1 MSEITNLPDHVAIIL
16 DGNRRWA
23 RGKELQDEDGHR
35 KGIETLVLIAK
46 AAANFNI
53 KYLTLFSFS
62 KENWKRDPSEIS
74 NLMDLMESFE
84 SEYLDEIILNNI
96 KVTVIGDIDTLAKPQ
111 KKIIKMVQERTYG
124 NTGMQ
129 LIAAFN
135 YSGRDEIIRAVK
147 KIVNDAQLA
156 KISTDMIN
164 NDLMGNYLDTANI
177 PDPDLIIRTSGE
189 MRLSNFLLWQCAYS
203 EFIFTET
210 FWPDFTVGHFYDAL
224 EQYSQRERR
233 YGRNTPNER
242 V

>member
-46 AAANFNI
+46 AAAKFNI

-96 KVTVIGDIDTLAKPQ
+96 RVTVMGDIDTLQNHKR
-111 KKIIKMVQERTYG
+111 K
-124 NTGMQ
+124 
-129 LIAAFN
+129 
-135 YSGRDEIIRAVK
+135 
-147 KIVNDAQLA
+147 
-156 KISTDMIN
+156 
-164 NDLMGNYLDTANI
+164 
-177 PDPDLIIRTSGE
+177 
-189 MRLSNFLLWQCAYS
+189 
-203 EFIFTET
+203 
-210 FWPDFTVGHFYDAL
+210 
-224 EQYSQRERR
+224 
-233 YGRNTPNER
+233 
-242 V
+242 

>member
-46 AAANFNI
+46 AAAKFNI

-96 KVTVIGDIDTLAKPQ
+96 RVTVIGDIDTLAKPQ
-111 KKIIKMVQERTYG
+111 KKIIKMVQERTCG

-129 LIAAFN
+129 LISAFN

-147 KIVNDAQLA
+147 KIVNDVQLA
-156 KISTDMIN
+156 KISADMIN

-203 EFIFTET
+203 EFIFTDT
-210 FWPDFTVGHFYDAL
+210 FWPDFTVDHFHNAL

-233 YGRNTPNER
+233 YGRNTPNKR
-242 V
+242 A

>member
-1 MSEITNLPDHVAIIL
+1 MVID
-16 DGNRRWA
+16 DGQ
-23 RGKELQDEDGHR
+23 GKELQDEDGHR

-46 AAANFNI
+46 AAAKFNI

-96 KVTVIGDIDTLAKPQ
+96 RVTVIGDIDTLAKPQ
-111 KKIIKMVQERTYG
+111 KKIIKMVQERTCG

-147 KIVNDAQLA
+147 KIVNDVQLA
-156 KISTDMIN
+156 KISADMIN
-164 NDLMGNYLDTANI
+164 NDLLGNYLDTANI

-189 MRLSNFLLWQCAYS
+189 MRLSNFCYGNAHTQNLYLQIPFGLILLLTISIMHCNS
-203 EFIFTET
+203 I
-210 FWPDFTVGHFYDAL
+210 
-224 EQYSQRERR
+224 R
-233 YGRNTPNER
+233 NER
-242 V
+242 EDMGEIPLMRGCELDYGY

>member
-23 RGKELQDEDGHR
+23 RGRELQVEDGHR

-46 AAANFNI
+46 AAASFDI

-62 KENWKRDPSEIS
+62 KENWKRDPAEIS
-74 NLMDLMESFE
+74 NLMYLMESFE
-84 SEYLDEIILNNI
+84 SAYLDEIISNNI
-96 KVTVIGDIDTLAKPQ
+96 RVSVIGDIDTLAKPQ
-111 KKIIKMVQERTYG
+111 KKIIKMVQERTQD
-124 NTGMQ
+124 NKGMR

-135 YSGRDEIIRAVK
+135 YSGRDEIIRALK
-147 KIVNDAQLA
+147 KILSDVQLA

-164 NDLMGNYLDTANI
+164 NDLMSNYLDTANI

-203 EFIFTET
+203 EFVFTET
-210 FWPDFTVGHFYDAL
+210 LWPDFTVDQFHNAL
-224 EQYSQRERR
+224 KQFSQRERR
-233 YGRNTPNER
+233 YGRNTPNKG

>member
-1 MSEITNLPDHVAIIL
+1 M
-16 DGNRRWA
+16 
-23 RGKELQDEDGHR
+23 
-35 KGIETLVLIAK
+35 
-46 AAANFNI
+46 
-53 KYLTLFSFS
+53 
-62 KENWKRDPSEIS
+62 
-74 NLMDLMESFE
+74 
-84 SEYLDEIILNNI
+84 
-96 KVTVIGDIDTLAKPQ
+96 IGDVDTLARPQ

-147 KIVNDAQLA
+147 KIVNDVQMA
-156 KISTDMIN
+156 KITTDMIN

-189 MRLSNFLLWQCAYS
+189 MRLRNFLLWQCAYS
-203 EFIFTET
+203 EFIFTDT
-210 FWPDFTVGHFYDAL
+210 FWPDFTVDHFHNAL

-233 YGRNTPNER
+233 YGRNTPNKR

>member
-23 RGKELQDEDGHR
+23 RGQELQDEDGHR

-53 KYLTLFSFS
+53 KYLRLYSFR
-62 KENWKRDPSEIS
+62 KENWKKDPSEIS
-74 NLMDLMESFE
+74 NLMDLMKSFE

-96 KVTVIGDIDTLAKPQ
+96 KVTVIGDMDTLAKPQ
-111 KKIIKMVQERTYG
+111 KRIIKMVQERTHD
-124 NTGMQ
+124 NNGMQ

-135 YSGRDEIIRAVK
+135 YSGRDEIIRAMK
-147 KIVNDAQLA
+147 KILDDVQLS
-156 KISTDMIN
+156 KISIDMIN
-164 NDLMGNYLDTANI
+164 DDLVGNYLDTANI

-203 EFIFTET
+203 EFVFTET
-210 FWPDFTVGHFYDAL
+210 YWPDFTVDQFQNAL

-233 YGRNTPNER
+233 YGRNTPNQI

>member
-1 MSEITNLPDHVAIIL
+1 
-16 DGNRRWA
+16 
-23 RGKELQDEDGHR
+23 
-35 KGIETLVLIAK
+35 
-46 AAANFNI
+46 
-53 KYLTLFSFS
+53 
-62 KENWKRDPSEIS
+62 
-74 NLMDLMESFE
+74 MDLMESFE

-96 KVTVIGDIDTLAKPQ
+96 RVTVIGDIDTLAKPQ

-203 EFIFTET
+203 EFIFTDT
-210 FWPDFTVGHFYDAL
+210 FWPDFTVDHFYDAL